1 MRMKKQVFNSFNNNA
16 NKYKVKVLNTEGI
29 EFLNKERIR
38 NKDVY
43 TKEEDDMIV
52 YIIELLKTINSKL

>member
-1 MRMKKQVFNSFNNNA
+1 MRMKKQVFNSFNNSA
-16 NKYKVKVLNTEGI
+16 NKYKVKASNLAGI
-29 EFLNKERIR
+29 DFLNKERIR
-38 NKDVY
+38 NREIY

>member
-1 MRMKKQVFNSFNNNA
+1 MRMKKQIFNSFNNNA
-16 NKYKVKVLNTEGI
+16 NKYKVKALNTEGI
-29 EFLNKERIR
+29 DFLNKERIR
-38 NKDVY
+38 NKDIY